1 MDSPCGLCEH
11 LNSKIVQMDFWNYSQ
26 QNHKLFKI
34 MTICHVVRKI
44 VELLC
49 KCHSTALPLLCT
61 FSTDGVDVFGKYY
74 IEKVVMLW

>member
-1 MDSPCGLCEH
+1 
-11 LNSKIVQMDFWNYSQ
+11 
-26 QNHKLFKI
+26 

-74 IEKVVMLW
+74 IEKVVML